1 MLKYLFCLVIIA
13 THAYAQPLR
22 PGEWRAYTAMT
33 SVTSLAATQDS
44 NAIWVATSGGAF
56 RVDLADVNA
65 EKLALRTLDG
75 LSTNELTAVTVD
87 PDGTVYLGGIDGSL
101 AIYTPPTGNVHSIQ
115 DIVLSTLITKKTI
128 NRITV
133 VGNRVYIAANYGISI
148 YDRAQQA
155 FSETITKF
163 ASLPAQ
169 DTAFSVMEISGKIYV
184 ALRNAVAVADRNSPQ
199 LSAPFAWQ
207 LYTAPQGVSLRTLSV
222 ANGKIVAAGFG
233 GAFVLEGDSLRR
245 LPLVDTAL
253 IFDAA
258 VENGKLFLLDKI
270 DNGRLITTTDL
281 SEFTFASI
289 ERSAPEDVITAL
301 SIAGQDK
308 LAFGSSTSGA
318 TVKTAEIVEWRI
330 FPDGPISNDM
340 FDMYFSRATGKLY
353 ISHAFSGISSFNAE
367 TSGWINY
374 STNAAGTK
382 LPRHKYEKIFYDSIR
397 SVLWASTF
405 GSGLMKCMFDG
416 DALDS
421 VERMDGH
428 DSIPPSDPG
437 NPAFVVVG
445 QSMLDSKGNLIVSV
459 WAANGQGIARTSD
472 GITFEGI
479 SLSLSGSQ
487 YRPWR
492 VIAEDL
498 EGFYYVG
505 TALNTTPPP
514 FGVCYVPP
522 QGSQTLPGAI
532 QGGQGQILSTPN
544 VNALVVDQDNNLW
557 CGTTEGV
564 EVVSHFRSSRTGLL
578 EFRARKLP
586 FPGTQVVQAI
596 AVDGVGNKWIGT
608 ENGVFVVSPDGSD
621 SLAHYTTENSPLLD
635 NAILALTVDGGS
647 GEVYIATSKGI
658 SRTSSI
664 YKEGNPDYTTLH
676 VYPNPVIRSRDER
689 PTITIAGLVSGS
701 TIKIYTV
708 SGKLIKTIDASSLGS
723 TATWDGRDENGDELS
738 SGVYIL
744 GATSELATESGQA
757 KFVLVRK

>member
-1 MLKYLFCLVIIA
+1 MLKYLFCLVILA
-13 THAYAQPLR
+13 SQAVAQPLR

-56 RVDLADVNA
+56 RIDLADVNA

-75 LSTNELTAVTVD
+75 LSTNELNAVTVD
-87 PDGTVYLGGIDGSL
+87 PEGTVYLGGVDGSL
-101 AIYTPPTGNVHSIQ
+101 TIYTPTTGHVHSIQ

-133 VGNRVYIAANYGISI
+133 VGSRVYIAANYGLSI
-148 YDRAQQA
+148 YDRTQQA

-184 ALRNAVAVADRNSPQ
+184 ALPDAIAVADRNSPQ

-222 ANGKIVAAGFG
+222 MNGKIVAAGFG

-258 VENGKLFLLDKI
+258 VHNGKLYLLDKI
-270 DNGRLITTTDL
+270 DDGRLISTTDL
-281 SEFTFASI
+281 SEFTFAPI

-301 SIAGQDK
+301 SIAGSDK

-318 TVKTAEIVEWRI
+318 TIKTGEIVTWRI
-330 FPDGPISNDM
+330 FPEGPISNDM
-340 FDMYFSRATGKLY
+340 FDMYFSRSNGRLY
-353 ISHAFSGISSFNAE
+353 VSHTFSGISSFNAG
-367 TSGWINY
+367 TSAWVNY

-382 LPRHKYEKIFYDSIR
+382 LPRHKYEKIYYDSIR

-405 GSGLMKCMFDG
+405 GSGLQKCTFDG
-416 DALDS
+416 DVLNTVDQ
-421 VERMDGH
+421 MDG
-428 DSIPPSDPG
+428 DQGIPPSDPT
-437 NPAFVVVG
+437 NPNFLVAG
-445 QSMLDSKGNLIVSV
+445 QSTLDSKGNLIVSV

-479 SLSLSGSQ
+479 SLSFSGQ
-487 YRPWR
+487 QFRPWR
-492 VIAEDL
+492 VLTEDL
-498 EGFYYVG
+498 EGFYFVG
-505 TALNTTPPP
+505 TALNTAPPP

-522 QGSQTLPGAI
+522 SGSQTFPGAI
-532 QGGQGQILSTPN
+532 QGGSGGILSTPN

-564 EVVSHFRSSRTGLL
+564 EVVSHFRRSGEL

-586 FPGTQVVQAI
+586 FPGTQIVQAI
-596 AVDGVGNKWIGT
+596 AIDGVGNKWIGT

-621 SLAHYTTENSPLLD
+621 SLAHYTAENSPLLD
-635 NAILALTVDGGS
+635 NSILAITVDAGS
-647 GEVYIATSKGI
+647 GEVYIGTSKGI

-664 YKEGNPDYTTLH
+664 YKEGNPDYSNLY

-689 PTITIAGLVSGS
+689 PSVTIAGLVSGS

-708 SGKLIKTIDASSLGS
+708 SGRLVKTIDASSLGS

-738 SGVYIL
+738 SGVYVL